1 MQLVP
6 LPPESIFFKMLSL
19 GLGEEEKG
27 LGSGRAGSAEGE
39 GRRPGNLGRG
49 DLQHPGHQQVLIVLA
64 FLASLTCSVCGH
76 SMCILKCKFRIENL

>member
-6 LPPESIFFKMLSL
+6 LPPESVFFKMLSL

-27 LGSGRAGSAEGE
+27 LGFGRAGSAEGE

-49 DLQHPGHQQVLIVLA
+49 DLQHPGH
-64 FLASLTCSVCGH
+64 
-76 SMCILKCKFRIENL
+76 